1 MYKIDSFASF
11 TAHAWRKNVVEVIEY
26 SVEIWMNQGHLQ
38 EKLDLSNISDRTQYY
53 SNEFKKMRCEIQECG
68 NYQPCRMFIQNI
80 LAVQLKIQA
89 TIFKA
94 KFRVN
99 QHDIVWRR

>member
-53 SNEFKKMRCEIQECG
+53 SDMMR
-68 NYQPCRMFIQNI
+68 NTR
-80 LAVQLKIQA
+80 A
-89 TIFKA
+89 
-94 KFRVN
+94 
-99 QHDIVWRR
+99 